1 MTNTLEYLN
10 LLRNGSRYVWIMWKN
25 KIILECLMKNYFKR
39 SIHSLIV
46 LKSYTYSV
54 LIAVR
59 GHKNE

>member
-46 LKSYTYSV
+46 LKLYTYSV

>member
-1 MTNTLEYLN
+1 MTNILQYLN
-10 LLRNGSRYVWIMWKN
+10 LLKNGGRYVWIMWKN
-25 KIILECLMKNYFKR
+25 KIILECLMNNYFKR

-46 LKSYTYSV
+46 LKLYTYSV